1 MDLKDWL
8 KEEIHHSL
16 TWSDAWLTMDRS
28 DIKCDAQRNH
38 QQEVDKRM
46 AFWYDGKAKAYEDVL
61 LKLKRLESL
70 QELTRLDQELG
81 LQ

>member
-8 KEEIHHSL
+8 KEEIQHSL

-28 DIKCDAQRNH
+28 DIKYDGQRSR

-61 LKLKRLESL
+61 KRIEEKS
-70 QELTRLDQELG
+70 
-81 LQ
+81 

>member
-8 KEEIHHSL
+8 KEEIQHCL

-28 DIKCDAQRNH
+28 DIKSDGQKSH

-46 AFWYDGKAKAYEDVL
+46 AFWYDGKAKAYENI
-61 LKLKRLESL
+61 LKRIEEKS
-70 QELTRLDQELG
+70 
-81 LQ
+81 

>member
-8 KEEIHHSL
+8 KEEIQHSL

-28 DIKCDAQRNH
+28 CIKCDVQRKV

-46 AFWYDGKAKAYEDVL
+46 AFWYDGRAKAYENI
-61 LKLKRLESL
+61 LKRIEEKL
-70 QELTRLDQELG
+70 
-81 LQ
+81 

>member
-8 KEEIHHSL
+8 KEEIQHSL

-28 DIKCDAQRNH
+28 DIKYDGQRSD

-61 LKLKRLESL
+61 KRIEEKS
-70 QELTRLDQELG
+70 
-81 LQ
+81 